1 MLLIFVLNFASA
13 SYDIHDF
20 VVNHLPYEKK
30 KKPASYSCIQIFITK
45 AVIHP
50 FSNLIIKDLG
60 SNAGHTFFST

>member
-30 KKPASYSCIQIFITK
+30 KKNQPVIVVFRYLLQKPLYILSQIWSLKI
-45 AVIHP
+45 
-50 FSNLIIKDLG
+50 
-60 SNAGHTFFST
+60 